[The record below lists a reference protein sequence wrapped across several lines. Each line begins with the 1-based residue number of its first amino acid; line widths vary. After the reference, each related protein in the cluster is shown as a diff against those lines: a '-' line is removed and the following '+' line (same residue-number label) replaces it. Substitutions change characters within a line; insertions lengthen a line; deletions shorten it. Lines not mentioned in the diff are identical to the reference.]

1 MRLLLT
7 TFLLSLCGIVPAAA
21 QPGLLQDIDETVTGL
36 FGEAA
41 FVAGAGVGITTL
53 PYRDIDNGTEV
64 FPIPLISY
72 QSERFEFVG
81 KTLEAEL
88 YETSGLAFS
97 AVADWRF
104 QGYDAKDSPYLSGM
118 DDRKGTLEVGGR
130 VKTDALGAQFSL
142 TGLVDALSRHGGY
155 EVTAQASYELS
166 SWRPLSLRPVGG
178 VRYQSSSLSD
188 YYFGVDPEEAR
199 IVDCVQGPCDPSR
212 PAYETGD
219 AFVPF
224 AGVVA
229 RQALSYKIA
238 LFAQADYA
246 VLPDS
251 QTNSPIVE
259 DDGRFSLFVGAVYIF
274 GDAARRIM
282 DE

>member
-1 MRLLLT
+1 MRPFLP
-7 TFLLSLCGIVPAAA
+7 TFLLTVLGALPAAA
-21 QPGLLQDIDETVTGL
+21 QPGLLQDLDDTVTDI

-53 PYRDIDNGTEV
+53 PYRDIEDGTEI

-104 QGYDAKDSPYLSGM
+104 QGYKAKNSPYLTGM

-130 VKTDALGAQFSL
+130 IKTDALGAQFSL

-155 EVTAQASYELS
+155 ELSAQASYELS

-178 VRYQSSSLSD
+178 VRYQSSNLSD
-188 YYFGVDPEEAR
+188 YYFGVDPEEAL
-199 IVDCVQGPCDPSR
+199 IANCVQEPCPFR

-238 LFAQADYA
+238 LFAQADYSF
-246 VLPDS
+246 LPDS

-274 GDAARRIM
+274 GDAAKRIM